1 MASETTRVKD
11 RDKVIYLVSF
21 AAIVVALY
29 FLFRKHGAGATVATP
44 APVSAV
50 PQQQPSM
57 FYPLT
62 TLGAFPAIPAAS
74 INVSFTPAANTNEPT
89 GYVPLYGFIGYG
101 GQWF

>member
-1 MASETTRVKD
+1 MAESNKVKD

-29 FLFRKHGAGATVATP
+29 FLLRKHGAGTTATSPVA
-44 APVSAV
+44 ASAV
-50 PQQQPSM
+50 PAALPGM

-62 TLGAFPAIPAAS
+62 TLGANPAIPATS
-74 INVSFTPAANTNEPT
+74 INVSFTPASNTNEPT